1 MLKKLS
7 IIIVILLALA
17 SCRVNNGDIG
27 DFFGSWLLYDMKIDG
42 ETPDDFDPEATF
54 WQFQNNIINIGRVEF
69 MYDHTGY
76 WGTWSEEGDQLLLNY
91 THHDGD
97 DQPGEGGYKAPV
109 WLGFTSNEILRLTF
123 VSRSSGRM
131 TLKWTNPEGLIY
143 TYSLRKIW

>member
-7 IIIVILLALA
+7 IILMILMALA

-42 ETPDDFDPEATF
+42 ETPEDFDPEATF

-69 MYDHTGY
+69 MYEHFGH

-91 THHDGD
+91 THHDGGNP
-97 DQPGEGGYKAPV
+97 PGEGEYQAPE
-109 WLGFTSNEILRLTF
+109 WLGFTPNEILRLTF
-123 VSRSSGRM
+123 VSRSSGKM
-131 TLKWTNPEGLIY
+131 VLTWTNPDGLIY
-143 TYSLRKIW
+143 TYSLKKIW